1 MKSKK
6 LLLVVTLDGA
16 EILKNVYDNTEK
28 NNKIL
33 EKLLTKFRT
42 DFLTISDNTHAF
54 KANEAKYKRFAKN
67 SWLNESVLFDFSEPL
82 KLSYT
87 ITHL

>member
-6 LLLVVTLDGA
+6 ITIVITLDGV
-16 EILKNVYDNTEK
+16 EILKNEYANTPK
-28 NNKIL
+28 NSKIL

-42 DFLTISDNTHAF
+42 DFLAISDNTHAF
-54 KANEAKYKRFAKN
+54 KANEAKYKRFIKCG
-67 SWLNESVLFDFSEPL
+67 WLNESVPFDFSQPL

-87 ITHL
+87 ITHI